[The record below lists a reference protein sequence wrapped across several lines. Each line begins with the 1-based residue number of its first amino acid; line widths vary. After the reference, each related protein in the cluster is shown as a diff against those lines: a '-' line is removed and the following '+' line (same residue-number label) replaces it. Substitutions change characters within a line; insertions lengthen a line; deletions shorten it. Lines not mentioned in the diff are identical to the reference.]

1 MSVVRRRINAAVG
14 TVIGVAVAAAVVV
27 VIKAE
32 TAEAGHETPA
42 ATEMPIVVEAA
53 ARLGKVLTR
62 KTATDG
68 GPSTAEMA
76 PAKAAAHASA
86 AAKAAH
92 ASAAAKAAPASA
104 AAEAAHV
111 SAAAE
116 PAAHMSATGETA
128 AVSTAEAPAVSTS
141 ATPAV
146 SASTSSAARK
156 RVSGQ
161 SCGER
166 GSRSQDDHSLP

>member
-53 ARLGKVLTR
+53 ACLGKVLTR

-92 ASAAAKAAPASA
+92 
-104 AAEAAHV
+104 V
-111 SAAAE
+111 SAAPE